1 MLELH
6 NITKIYGTDENRVNA
21 LKGINIKF
29 PEVGVVSILGASGCG
44 KTTLLNIIGGLD
56 SYTSGDLIING
67 VSTKEFKST
76 DWNSYRNNNVGFV
89 FQNYYL
95 IPHLNVLE
103 NVMIAMSLS
112 GLSTEQQKEKAVAAL
127 KKVGLADQLK
137 KKPKQLS
144 GGQAQRVA
152 IARAVAN
159 NPKVILADEP
169 TGALDSENSVQ
180 ILELLREIGKES
192 TVIIVT
198 HNAELA
204 DRYSDR
210 IINMKDGNVLS
221 DITLKKTNFDTDLD
235 TEVKK
240 EPIAAPSSQPKKKKK
255 KSPTMGI
262 LAALKTSIKNLYYKK
277 GRTLLTAIAGCL
289 GVVSISLIL
298 ALNSGFSSFALSYQK
313 NSISKYPLTVS
324 KMQSSISDI
333 KDMFNV
339 VEGFNSDFSKLDTMT
354 ILEMLKNNN
363 KNLIPYPKEEKVYI
377 EKLITAIGIN
387 IDDYFKEN
395 DTTEFKKYID
405 ANFKSELATV
415 KFDYKVTPNFYTKT
429 GSSDSYKS
437 VTPLGDLAIADLK
450 TNPLTALLLRNMDE
464 DNYEQVRNAVNNIN
478 FWDELINNQSILDSQ
493 YKILEGRWPV
503 DDKENNV
510 FEAVLVVDEYNR
522 VSDAALYAMGYLTF
536 DDLFNGLLVNS
547 SEILKILAKEDILP
561 SELSKA
567 ELLLQGSGK
576 ELNKV
581 YDFKDFIGHEF
592 KVLLN
597 TDLYEKNPE
606 TDLYIDKSE
615 DVEYI
620 KNKLNSSTTVRIS
633 GIVQLKKNVDSGCI
647 NGNIGYSQNL
657 INYIIDN
664 ANSSPVVVEQRNA
677 YEEYSAAVK
686 SEEYFKF
693 IELLQKLDSG
703 EKTNETLTAEEKNIM
718 ATQSGIKLNCVIED
732 KNISGKSDYEKLLSS
747 LEAEDKDSPQTIEF
761 YPSSLEAVDE
771 IKDFINDYNVKAK
784 EAYKKNLVPIDY
796 SVEYRDELK
805 SIVDDMN
812 STINTITYVLIA
824 VTCLA
829 LVVSLFMVAIIMY
842 ISVQD
847 RTKEIGILRSLGARK
862 LDIMNIFNT
871 ESMLL
876 GFLSG
881 VIGIALGFALM
892 PAFNVL
898 LMNYIHIPNLMLP
911 LWWHAPLIIVAAVI
925 LTGISGLLPAIIA
938 SSKDPVSALRS
949 E

>member
-112 GLSTEQQKEKAVAAL
+112 GLSPEQQKEKAVAAL

-221 DITLKKTNFDTDLD
+221 DVTLKEINFDTDLD

-240 EPIAAPSSQPKKKKK
+240 EPIADPSSQPKKKKK

-277 GRTLLTAIAGCL
+277 GRTLLTSIAGCL

-354 ILEMLKNNN
+354 ILEMLKNDNE
-363 KNLIPYPKEEKVYI
+363 NLIYHILNLYY
-377 EKLITAIGIN
+377 
-387 IDDYFKEN
+387 DY
-395 DTTEFKKYID
+395 
-405 ANFKSELATV
+405 
-415 KFDYKVTPNFYTKT
+415 
-429 GSSDSYKS
+429 
-437 VTPLGDLAIADLK
+437 
-450 TNPLTALLLRNMDE
+450 R
-464 DNYEQVRNAVNNIN
+464 Q
-478 FWDELINNQSILDSQ
+478 
-493 YKILEGRWPV
+493 
-503 DDKENNV
+503 
-510 FEAVLVVDEYNR
+510 
-522 VSDAALYAMGYLTF
+522 
-536 DDLFNGLLVNS
+536 
-547 SEILKILAKEDILP
+547 
-561 SELSKA
+561 
-567 ELLLQGSGK
+567 
-576 ELNKV
+576 
-581 YDFKDFIGHEF
+581 
-592 KVLLN
+592 
-597 TDLYEKNPE
+597 
-606 TDLYIDKSE
+606 
-615 DVEYI
+615 
-620 KNKLNSSTTVRIS
+620 
-633 GIVQLKKNVDSGCI
+633 
-647 NGNIGYSQNL
+647 
-657 INYIIDN
+657 
-664 ANSSPVVVEQRNA
+664 
-677 YEEYSAAVK
+677 
-686 SEEYFKF
+686 
-693 IELLQKLDSG
+693 
-703 EKTNETLTAEEKNIM
+703 
-718 ATQSGIKLNCVIED
+718 
-732 KNISGKSDYEKLLSS
+732 
-747 LEAEDKDSPQTIEF
+747 
-761 YPSSLEAVDE
+761 
-771 IKDFINDYNVKAK
+771 
-784 EAYKKNLVPIDY
+784 
-796 SVEYRDELK
+796 
-805 SIVDDMN
+805 
-812 STINTITYVLIA
+812 
-824 VTCLA
+824 
-829 LVVSLFMVAIIMY
+829 
-842 ISVQD
+842 
-847 RTKEIGILRSLGARK
+847 
-862 LDIMNIFNT
+862 
-871 ESMLL
+871 
-876 GFLSG
+876 
-881 VIGIALGFALM
+881 
-892 PAFNVL
+892 
-898 LMNYIHIPNLMLP
+898 
-911 LWWHAPLIIVAAVI
+911 
-925 LTGISGLLPAIIA
+925 
-938 SSKDPVSALRS
+938 
-949 E
+949 